1 MIIGIIPKIREN
13 YKDQIEFSIDEKLIQ
28 YLKKIFPKSKFEIL
42 IEKKIKKLGLLVI
55 SGGNDLTKHNLAKKN
70 LRRASLNNYFF
81 HLAKKKRLPILGICH
96 GAHFLANQYGA
107 HISKSSKHVGFHQ
120 IQTLSGKKIRILS
133 HHNYV
138 IKKIS
143 KKFEVL
149 ALAMDKTIELFQS
162 KKMKILGI
170 MWHPERQKK
179 LNKFETNLIKKICY

>member
-81 HLAKKKRLPILGICH
+81 HLAKKEKVTNFRNMSWSP
-96 GAHFLANQYGA
+96 F
-107 HISKSSKHVGFHQ
+107 SSESIWSSYK
-120 IQTLSGKKIRILS
+120 
-133 HHNYV
+133 
-138 IKKIS
+138 
-143 KKFEVL
+143 
-149 ALAMDKTIELFQS
+149 
-162 KKMKILGI
+162 
-170 MWHPERQKK
+170 
-179 LNKFETNLIKKICY
+179 